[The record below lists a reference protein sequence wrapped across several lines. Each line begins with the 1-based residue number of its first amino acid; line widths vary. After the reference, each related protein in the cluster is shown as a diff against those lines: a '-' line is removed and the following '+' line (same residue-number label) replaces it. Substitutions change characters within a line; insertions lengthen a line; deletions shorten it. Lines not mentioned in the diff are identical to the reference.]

1 MLRSDLWKP
10 NYNETKRVMKVKK
23 PPLKKKP
30 TSKLVQVHQEGKIKP
45 RVEANKRFIVE
56 KPMEQKY
63 EIKSKNREINSKNAT
78 ICFIRSPFPFMY
90 SCKHCT

>member
-1 MLRSDLWKP
+1 MGNQESVP

-30 TSKLVQVHQEGKIKP
+30 TSKLVQVHQEVKIKP

-56 KPMEQKY
+56 KPMEQNY
-63 EIKSKNREINSKNAT
+63 EI
-78 ICFIRSPFPFMY
+78 
-90 SCKHCT
+90 